1 VQEKGGPLAG
11 PKKTEPVV
19 EEAPAKKVRTKKAQ

>member
-11 PKKTEPVV
+11 PKKTEAAPV
-19 EEAPAKKVRTKKAQ
+19 EAPAKKPRAKKAQ

>member
-11 PKKTEPVV
+11 PKKTEPAVA
-19 EEAPAKKVRTKKAQ
+19 EEAPAKKRTKKAQ